1 MAAMNSSHA
10 QPPSVLFDLD
20 GTLVD
25 SEPNAYESIRRL
37 LERYGVPDFTW
48 EQNARFIG
56 ISNPEALA
64 VLRTEYGIEASVGE
78 LVAGQDAIYLELAA
92 RSTEAFPEM
101 RKFVTALHARGV
113 AMAVASGSSRAAIEA
128 VLKGTGLDA
137 YLTEYVSAEE
147 VARGKP
153 APDVFLEAA
162 RRLGVRPARCV
173 VVEDA
178 PPGAAAARAAGMRC
192 IAVPYVRATAG
203 DPAFVAAD
211 LLFPGG
217 QGEFS
222 AHAACEWLF
231 A

>member
-1 MAAMNSSHA
+1 MNSPRT

-25 SEPNAYESIRRL
+25 SEPNAYESARLL
-37 LERYGVPDFTW
+37 LERYGVPDFSW
-48 EQNARFIG
+48 EQNARFLG
-56 ISNPEALA
+56 ISNREALA
-64 VLRTEYGIEASVGE
+64 VLRTEYGIAASVDE
-78 LVAGQDAIYLELAA
+78 LVAGQDAIYLELA
-92 RSTEAFPEM
+92 RTSTEAFPEM
-101 RKFVTALHARGV
+101 RSFVETLHARGV
-113 AMAVASGSSRAAIEA
+113 AMAVASGSPTAAIAA
-128 VLKGTGLDA
+128 VLKATGLDA
-137 YLTEYVSAEE
+137 FLTEYVSAEE

-162 RRLGVRPARCV
+162 RRLGVPPAGCV

-178 PPGAAAARAAGMRC
+178 APGVAAARAAGMRC
-192 IAVPYVRATAG
+192 IAVPYVRAAAG
-203 DPAFVAAD
+203 DPLFVAAD

-222 AHAACEWLF
+222 AQAACAWLF